1 MKCVNCNKPNPEQW
15 FHCRHCGKKTS
26 ESKFTTNLFMMS
38 EMGKRTDI
46 ELRTTTIEEDI
57 KQRNKK
63 RGYA

>member
-1 MKCVNCNKPNPEQW
+1 MKCVNCKKPNPKRW
-15 FHCRHCGKKTS
+15 FHCRHCGNKTS
-26 ESKFTTNLFMMS
+26 EPKFTTNLFMMS

>member
-1 MKCVNCNKPNPEQW
+1 MKCVKCEKPNPDKW
-15 FHCRHCGKKTS
+15 FFCRHCGEKTS
-26 ESKFTTNLFMMS
+26 EPKFTTNLYMMS

-57 KQRNKK
+57 KALNKK

>member
-1 MKCVNCNKPNPEQW
+1 
-15 FHCRHCGKKTS
+15 
-26 ESKFTTNLFMMS
+26 MMS

-57 KQRNKK
+57 KDINKK